1 MSAGDDSSTTGHI
14 AMVVVDVTGYRRPD
28 LVLVDTLTRIRLVAG
43 RIGARVT
50 VRGAGCDLARLLEL
64 VGLVTVIPLEPS
76 SPGSEVRREAETL
89 EEPGVEEM
97 VDVGDRTVSHF
108 EDLDRPRVEPAFGT
122 GFVVGEGGRPTDLD
136 RQQP

>member
-1 MSAGDDSSTTGHI
+1 MSAGDDSTPTGHT
-14 AMVVVDVTGYRRPD
+14 ALVVVDVSGYHRPD

-50 VRGAGCDLARLLEL
+50 VHGAGCDLARLLEL
-64 VGLVTVIPLEPS
+64 VGLVTVIPLEAS
-76 SPGSEVRREAETL
+76 SPASEVQREAETL

-97 VDVGDRTVSHF
+97 VDVGDTPISYL
-108 EDLDRPRVEPAFGT
+108 EDLDRPRVEPASRT
-122 GFVVGEGGRPTDLD
+122 GLVLGEGGRPTDLD